1 MQTRV
6 RANLHAGG
14 AKRESSND
22 DGDRGDQQLLRATR
36 TADGPKLER
45 LGDVR
50 FVPLLSGVPNAD
62 EAAVEALDAEPDA
75 ARLA

>member
-1 MQTRV
+1 MV
-6 RANLHAGG
+6 LPLGP
-14 AKRESSND
+14 
-22 DGDRGDQQLLRATR
+22 DRGDQQLLRATR

-45 LGDVR
+45 LGAVR